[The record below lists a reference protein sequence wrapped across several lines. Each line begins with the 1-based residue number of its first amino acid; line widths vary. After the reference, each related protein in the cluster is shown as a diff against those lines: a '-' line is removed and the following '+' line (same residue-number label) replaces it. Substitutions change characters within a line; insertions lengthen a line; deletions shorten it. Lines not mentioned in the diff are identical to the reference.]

1 MTPLRTRMCCLITGL
16 SGTLAMGAVEGAEA
30 EPEEP
35 AEVELPQISEDPNQ
49 LEEVVVYG
57 TSGRLVAGLHAETEL
72 GEEDLAAYG
81 ANTVG
86 DLLSK
91 VVPDI
96 DSTEQGPVILI
107 NGRPAAGIRSVNDLP
122 PEVVA
127 RMQVLPPQA
136 ASAIGEDPNRRVINV
151 VLRPEFR
158 QGTGNLTARGS
169 TAGRGFGSNAEFSLV
184 KLSGNNINNLALQ
197 LQKTE
202 PLLEAHRNIVS
213 VPLGIPYDLEGNV
226 VPWPATGGEID
237 AGLSSLAGETVTVA
251 GIPVGVATPT
261 LGDFVPLANT
271 PNASDVGRYRSLIGD
286 SYNLG
291 LNGNFSRSLPRN
303 ISFSL
308 NAFLFYN
315 DASSLTGVTPS
326 LLHVPS
332 SSPFSPFSSD
342 IGVARYLGGPLHQES
357 KRTQGN
363 VSANFNIQLG
373 KWRLMT
379 DTTFGL
385 QRSVTD
391 SERRVDTGALQ
402 AAIDAGTLNPF
413 EAVPPDM
420 LGEMLG
426 DHARG
431 SGYSLSTRLQ
441 LSGALFD
448 LPAGKANANVSAQL
462 QHNDQRSRT
471 TGTFNIT
478 SDRKRT
484 DKVANGSLQLPLL
497 GNPTPQG
504 FAVGAELNVSA
515 RDASGSGTM
524 VNWGTGLNWRYSNR
538 GNLRVAFNR
547 ENVAPYPEA
556 LSGPIVT
563 IDDYRTYD
571 FIRQETVLVR
581 YITGG
586 FPDLRTEKRNII
598 NASGQIRPFKAIDF
612 TLNAQYTRTM
622 YYDPMSG
629 LPAPSEAVQAAFP
642 DRFRRDAEGRL
653 YEIDARMVNFD
664 RTRNEQLRIGGSF
677 RRTLGAARG
686 PATPGTVISS
696 QIITSGDMPASFM
709 MAQGAE
715 SLSGAGWRLN
725 ANFNHQWQLAYK
737 RLMRPG
743 VPVVDLVSGG
753 AGSGTGQ
760 PRHRVQSTIGLAYN
774 GTGLQLNSNWNS
786 ATFIIAGTS
795 TDPTRIDFGSVLRF
809 NLQAFTNLGTL
820 YPTSKA
826 LKGVRISLTV
836 DNLLDQRQRVTDQNG
851 ETPLRYQPWL
861 TDPLGRMVSLS
872 FRKAFGS

>member
-1 MTPLRTRMCCLITGL
+1 MCCLITGL
-16 SGTLAMGAVEGAEA
+16 SGTLAMGAVEAAEA
-30 EPEEP
+30 EPEAP
-35 AEVELPQISEDPNQ
+35 AAVELPEISEDPNQ

-96 DSTEQGPVILI
+96 DSSEQGPVILI

-151 VLRPEFR
+151 VLRPELR
-158 QGTGNLTARGS
+158 QGTGNLTAKGS
-169 TAGRGFGSNAEFSLV
+169 TAGRGFSSNADFSMV
-184 KLSGNNINNLALQ
+184 KLKGNNFDNLSLQ
-197 LQKTE
+197 VQKIE

-213 VPLGIPYDLEGNV
+213 VPLGVPYDLQGNV
-226 VPWPATGGEID
+226 VPWPATGSEID
-237 AGLSSLAGETVTVA
+237 ANLSAMAGETVTVA
-251 GIPVGVATPT
+251 GIPAGMTAPT
-261 LGDFVPLANT
+261 LGDFLPLANT
-271 PNASDVGRYRSLIGD
+271 PNTSDVGRYRTLIGD

-291 LNGNFSRSLPRN
+291 MNGNLSRSLPRN
-303 ISFSL
+303 ISFNL
-308 NAFLFYN
+308 NAYLSHN
-315 DASSLTGVTPS
+315 ESSSLTGITPS

-332 SSPFSPFSSD
+332 ASPFSPFASD
-342 IGVARYLGGPLHQES
+342 VSVARYLGGPLHQDGT
-357 KRTQGN
+357 RTQGN
-363 VSANFNIQLG
+363 VSANFNLQLG

-379 DTTFGL
+379 DTSFGL

-391 SERRVDTGALQ
+391 SERRVDTGGMQ

-413 EAVPPDM
+413 EEFPVET
-420 LGEMLG
+420 LGEMLS
-426 DHARG
+426 DRARG
-431 SGYSLSTRLQ
+431 RGHSLSTRLQ
-441 LSGALFD
+441 ISGALFD
-448 LPAGKANANVSAQL
+448 LPAGRANANLSAQL
-462 QHNDQRSRT
+462 QRSEQRSRT
-471 TGTFNIT
+471 TGTINIT
-478 SDRKRT
+478 SNRKRT
-484 DKVANGSLQLPLL
+484 DMVANGSLQLPLL

-504 FAVGAELNVSA
+504 FAVGAELNGSA
-515 RDASGSGTM
+515 RDVSGSGTM

-556 LSGPIVT
+556 LSAPIVT

-653 YEIDARMVNFD
+653 YEVDARMVNFE

-677 RRTLGAARG
+677 RRTFGATSGAAS
-686 PATPGTVISS
+686 PGTAISS
-696 QIITSGDMPASFM
+696 GQIITSGDLPASFM

-743 VPVVDLVSGG
+743 VPVVDLVAGG

-760 PRHRVQSTIGLAYN
+760 PRHRFQSTIGLAYN
-774 GTGLQLNSNWNS
+774 GTGLQLNGGWSS
-786 ATFIIAGTS
+786 ATYIIAGTS

-820 YPTSKA
+820 YPASKP

-836 DNLLDQRQRVTDQNG
+836 DNLLDQKQRVTDQNG

-861 TDPLGRMVSLS
+861 IDSLGRVVSLS